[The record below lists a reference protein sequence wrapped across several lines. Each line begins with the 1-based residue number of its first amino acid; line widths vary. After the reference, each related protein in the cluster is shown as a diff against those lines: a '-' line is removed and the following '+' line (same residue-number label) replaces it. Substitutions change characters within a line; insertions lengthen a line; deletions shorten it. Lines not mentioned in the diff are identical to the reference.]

1 MKINLIAKMRNFIL
15 VNFILFFVSFKSL
28 AQSPI
33 TQTFNFTGVLQTFT
47 VPACVSSLTISAY
60 GSQGGTNS
68 NSTTAGGLGGSTIG
82 VLTVTAGQVLNI
94 YVGGLNGFNGGGAG
108 GVTSGSPLSGG
119 GIGGGASDV
128 RVGGIALLNRVIVAG
143 AGGGGGGNRI
153 VGYGRGAGGG
163 GGSGYY
169 GGGGGAGWPGSV
181 AGGTVASGGT
191 QLNGGTGGTST
202 YNIVNNGIAGSLGL
216 GGGGGAETGSGQG
229 SPSQNSFVGGNGGG
243 LSGSN
248 GIHNFAASYW
258 VGQSGAGGS
267 SFLGILTATSSIA
280 GVRSG
285 NGQVLITYGFNG
297 NGVNLSASNQ
307 TICAGTTVSLVASG
321 VNSYTWSTGSN
332 ASFINVTP
340 ATTTN
345 YTVNGTNSLGCISNS
360 IVTISVNSSV
370 PSLTVVNSATSA
382 ICPGRTVTITAS
394 GAPSF
399 TFTGGITNGVPF
411 IPLTNSSYT
420 VFASNVCG
428 TSSISTSVSVSIN
441 PTISAIASTASLCS
455 GATATLIGS
464 GASTYTWSN
473 GVTNGISFSPLITNI
488 YTLTA
493 SSALGCTATAV
504 VGITVVNTPNQMPLP
519 SPPSLC
525 NGNSSTLTASGATNY
540 TWQPGNFNTASI
552 VVTPTSTS
560 VWTCT
565 MANGN
570 CVSTQS
576 VSVIVNQLPNVV
588 TLVTPTIVC
597 AGKSASI
604 TAGGALT
611 YTWTQGT
618 YTLIGANIVVTPTA
632 NTVFTITASNGTC
645 IAQPTFTM
653 LTLPSPTLIVTPSS
667 SVICFGQTASL
678 TVSGAVSYTW
688 NAPVNLNTAS
698 ISVSPTAPISYSV
711 SGTNSVGCISGKTQV
726 VLVNPNP
733 ILTTGTT
740 PSFVCIGGASTATVT
755 GANTYSWNTGSTS
768 SITAINPTTTTIYTV
783 TGTNSNTG
791 CKTTETV
798 MVVTFQPTLVVT
810 TATSVCIGTSVTLNA
825 SGAVSYTWN
834 TGVVGSGNNS
844 TISVGPSVYTTYS
857 VTATTSSMVAGYVL
871 NCLASNT
878 IGVTVNQN
886 PTITATC
893 IRTLICR
900 GETTS
905 LTANGAFTY
914 NWLAPLQT
922 TGSIVA
928 VSPYSTTNYTMIG
941 TDANGCK
948 DTTSIQIKVSACVG
962 VGELNNLSELIKVYP
977 NPNNGEFEITSKGI
991 DIELKIINDLGQLVK
1006 IINLNK
1012 INNYEI
1018 KVNEL
1023 SNGVY
1028 FVVGQNKTTNIN
1040 QKIIINK

>member
-1 MKINLIAKMRNFIL
+1 MKKIFIGFCLIFIS
-15 VNFILFFVSFKSL
+15 ILTLRS
-28 AQSPI
+28 QP
-33 TQTFNFTGVLQTFT
+33 
-47 VPACVSSLTISAY
+47 CVSNCSLYAISSVSPTFLFNAGGNA
-60 GSQGGTNS
+60 GSNQLFLSDDQVSGSVPLGFSFSFMCSTYTNCYVSSNGFLSFNPSVGNGCCSGQTCPTVNGNPNNYVAWAWCDLYPPGNGFIKYQTLGTAPNRIFVLTYSVIPFCCTNSAPYSTGQIQLYETSNRIEIHNGSVGSGGTKTQGIMNFAGTAGFPVVGRNAVNWTTNGDAYRWTPSGSIPANLGAVVGNTAVCVGSSNTYSVPLAPGATSYSWSLPGGWSGTSNS
-68 NSTTAGGLGGSTIG
+68 NSIITTA
-82 VLTVTAGQVLNI
+82 A
-94 YVGGLNGFNGGGAG
+94 
-108 GVTSGSPLSGG
+108 
-119 GIGGGASDV
+119 
-128 RVGGIALLNRVIVAG
+128 
-143 AGGGGGGNRI
+143 
-153 VGYGRGAGGG
+153 
-163 GGSGYY
+163 
-169 GGGGGAGWPGSV
+169 
-181 AGGTVASGGT
+181 ASG
-191 QLNGGTGGTST
+191 
-202 YNIVNNGIAGSLGL
+202 I
-216 GGGGGAETGSGQG
+216 
-229 SPSQNSFVGGNGGG
+229 
-243 LSGSN
+243 LS
-248 GIHNFAASYW
+248 I
-258 VGQSGAGGS
+258 
-267 SFLGILTATSSIA
+267 TATYSCGVSPPTTFAVVSSTA
-280 GVRSG
+280 
-285 NGQVLITYGFNG
+285 L
-297 NGVNLSASNQ
+297 
-307 TICAGTTVSLVASG
+307 
-321 VNSYTWSTGSN
+321 
-332 ASFINVTP
+332 
-340 ATTTN
+340 
-345 YTVNGTNSLGCISNS
+345 
-360 IVTISVNSSV
+360 
-370 PSLTVVNSATSA
+370 PS
-382 ICPGRTVTITAS
+382 VTITAGNVACAGS
-394 GAPSF
+394 IINLTANGATSY
-399 TFTGGITNGVPF
+399 TWGTGAIANTISPA
-411 IPLTNSSYT
+411 PLTNTTYT
-420 VFASNVCG
+420 VLGINSCG
-428 TSSISTSVSVSIN
+428 TATAAIN
-441 PTISAIASTASLCS
+441 LTVNPIPTISSIASTASLCS

-473 GVTNGISFSPLITNI
+473 GVTNGVSFSPLITNI
-488 YTLTA
+488 YTLTG

-552 VVTPTSTS
+552 VVTPTTTS

-597 AGKSASI
+597 TGKSASI

-653 LTLPSPTLIVTPSS
+653 LTLPSPTLIITPSS

-678 TVSGAVSYTW
+678 TVSGAVTYTW

-857 VTATTSSMVAGYVL
+857 VTATTSSIVAGYVL

-914 NWLAPLQT
+914 NWLAPIQT

-991 DIELKIINDLGQLVK
+991 EIELKIINDLGQLVK

>member
-1 MKINLIAKMRNFIL
+1 M
-15 VNFILFFVSFKSL
+15 
-28 AQSPI
+28 
-33 TQTFNFTGVLQTFT
+33 
-47 VPACVSSLTISAY
+47 
-60 GSQGGTNS
+60 
-68 NSTTAGGLGGSTIG
+68 
-82 VLTVTAGQVLNI
+82 
-94 YVGGLNGFNGGGAG
+94 
-108 GVTSGSPLSGG
+108 
-119 GIGGGASDV
+119 
-128 RVGGIALLNRVIVAG
+128 
-143 AGGGGGGNRI
+143 
-153 VGYGRGAGGG
+153 
-163 GGSGYY
+163 
-169 GGGGGAGWPGSV
+169 
-181 AGGTVASGGT
+181 
-191 QLNGGTGGTST
+191 
-202 YNIVNNGIAGSLGL
+202 
-216 GGGGGAETGSGQG
+216 
-229 SPSQNSFVGGNGGG
+229 
-243 LSGSN
+243 
-248 GIHNFAASYW
+248 
-258 VGQSGAGGS
+258 
-267 SFLGILTATSSIA
+267 
-280 GVRSG
+280 
-285 NGQVLITYGFNG
+285 
-297 NGVNLSASNQ
+297 
-307 TICAGTTVSLVASG
+307 
-321 VNSYTWSTGSN
+321 
-332 ASFINVTP
+332 
-340 ATTTN
+340 
-345 YTVNGTNSLGCISNS
+345 
-360 IVTISVNSSV
+360 
-370 PSLTVVNSATSA
+370 
-382 ICPGRTVTITAS
+382 
-394 GAPSF
+394 
-399 TFTGGITNGVPF
+399 
-411 IPLTNSSYT
+411 
-420 VFASNVCG
+420 
-428 TSSISTSVSVSIN
+428 
-441 PTISAIASTASLCS
+441 
-455 GATATLIGS
+455 
-464 GASTYTWSN
+464 
-473 GVTNGISFSPLITNI
+473 
-488 YTLTA
+488 
-493 SSALGCTATAV
+493 
-504 VGITVVNTPNQMPLP
+504 
-519 SPPSLC
+519 
-525 NGNSSTLTASGATNY
+525 
-540 TWQPGNFNTASI
+540 
-552 VVTPTSTS
+552 
-560 VWTCT
+560 
-565 MANGN
+565 
-570 CVSTQS
+570 
-576 VSVIVNQLPNVV
+576 
-588 TLVTPTIVC
+588 
-597 AGKSASI
+597 
-604 TAGGALT
+604 
-611 YTWTQGT
+611 
-618 YTLIGANIVVTPTA
+618 VTPTA

-645 IAQPTFTM
+645 IAKPTFTM
-653 LTLPSPTLIVTPSS
+653 LTLPSPTLIITPSS

-678 TVSGAVSYTW
+678 TVSGAVTYTW

-791 CKTTETV
+791 CQTTETV

-914 NWLAPLQT
+914 NWLAPLLT